1 MEYLSFRHARQHFA
15 VPIESVRFIA
25 AESALTPTQVATGK
39 GQQFDMLEFEGQAC
53 IILSL
58 ARLLNQPS
66 ERSKSRDLL
75 ALLQA
80 REQDHINWLNT
91 LKNCLQHGG
100 SFDLARDPHQ
110 CKFGQWYDHFQTE
123 DNQLQHVLRSFDEPH
138 KRIHA
143 LADQLLTLRDN
154 DQAEEALQILNNQG
168 SNTLQRLRDLFAEV
182 SAMVRSSIRPTVI
195 MLQSSEQQ
203 TLGLRVDDVGEVFS
217 CSAAQLEK
225 EQQDY
230 MPPFARGWLKG
241 IRIGGNEVT
250 IMEINPAR
258 LLSSTAINEGQ
269 MLA

>member
-1 MEYLSFRHARQHFA
+1 M
-15 VPIESVRFIA
+15 A
-25 AESALTPTQVATGK
+25 ADGL
-39 GQQFDMLEFEGQAC
+39 D
-53 IILSL
+53 
-58 ARLLNQPS
+58 
-66 ERSKSRDLL
+66 
-75 ALLQA
+75 
-80 REQDHINWLNT
+80 DHI
-91 LKNCLQHGG
+91 
-100 SFDLARDPHQ
+100 LAKPQ
-110 CKFGQWYDHFQTE
+110 
-123 DNQLQHVLRSFDEPH
+123 
-138 KRIHA
+138 RIHA